1 MINSNRIVPVT
12 KTDLITLYA
21 NILTIAGTTVTKVD
35 ANDASGV
42 FEISEGSGNLIASEP
57 VNSCDFGEDVTA
69 AVLYFIPG
77 YDYAGFS
84 IAGTAVTPESGS
96 VDVDPDGVTLYT
108 ATLADGGVT
117 IAQVGF

>member
-1 MINSNRIVPVT
+1 MINSDRIVPIT
-12 KTDLITLYA
+12 KTDLITMYA
-21 NILTIAGTTVTKVD
+21 NMLVIAGTSVSAVN

-69 AVLYFIPG
+69 AVLYFVPG

-84 IAGTAVTPESGS
+84 VNGTAVETSGAT
-96 VDVDPDGVTLYT
+96 VDPDGVSLYT
-108 ATLADGGVT
+108 ATLATGAVT
-117 IAQVGF
+117 IAKVGF

>member
-12 KTDLITLYA
+12 KTDLLTLYG

-42 FEISEGSGNLIASEP
+42 FEIATGSGNLIASEP

-69 AVLYFIPG
+69 AVLYFVPG
-77 YDYAGFS
+77 YDYTGFS
-84 IAGTAVTPESGS
+84 IDGTAVETSG
-96 VDVDPDGVTLYT
+96 VDVDADGVSLYT

-117 IAQVGF
+117 IAKVGF

>member
-12 KTDLITLYA
+12 KTDLLTLYG
-21 NILTIAGTTVTKVD
+21 NIMVLAGTTVAAVN

-42 FEISEGSGNLIASEP
+42 FEITEGSGNLIASEP

-77 YDYAGFS
+77 YGYTGFS
-84 IAGTAVTPESGS
+84 VNGTAVETSGAT
-96 VDVDPDGVTLYT
+96 VDPDGVTLYT
-108 ATLADGGVT
+108 ATLASGAVT
-117 IAQVGF
+117 IAKVGF

>member
-1 MINSNRIVPVT
+1 MINANRIVPVT
-12 KTDLITLYA
+12 KTDLLTLYA

-77 YDYAGFS
+77 YDYTGFS
-84 IAGTAVTPESGS
+84 VNGTAVETSGD
-96 VDVDPDGVTLYT
+96 DVDADGVSLYT
-108 ATLADGGVT
+108 ATLDDGAVT

>member
-1 MINSNRIVPVT
+1 MINSDRIVPVT
-12 KTDLITLYA
+12 KTDLLTLYA
-21 NILTIAGTTVTKVD
+21 NILTIAGTSVTKVD
-35 ANDASGV
+35 ANGANGV
-42 FEISEGSGNLIASEP
+42 FKIAEGSGNLIASEP

-77 YDYAGFS
+77 YDYTGFT
-84 IAGTAVTPESGS
+84 IAGAAVTPESGS
-96 VDVDPDGVTLYT
+96 ADVNADGVSLYT

>member
-12 KTDLITLYA
+12 KTDLLTLYG
-21 NILTIAGTTVTKVD
+21 NMLVIAGTTIAKVD

-42 FEISEGSGNLIASEP
+42 FEITEGSGNMIASEP
-57 VNSCDFGEDVTA
+57 VSTCDFGEDVTA

-84 IAGTAVTPESGS
+84 IAGTPVTPESGS
-96 VDVDPDGVTLYT
+96 AEVDVDGVNLYT
-108 ATLADGGVT
+108 ATLASGKVT